1 MESNIYTSGEMVKR
15 DKALKVFKLLQENPK
30 MTQAKACANVGIDPK
45 TYRKWIATQEE
56 VLQEFEKQKIENE
69 RQELAEI
76 LVKKPVVTENFIQQA
91 MKPGVSITERIKALE
106 HIDKRID
113 ELSSKFHTVDIDA
126 EQNLLSGP
134 KQEKG
139 ISRMASRGEI

>member
-1 MESNIYTSGEMVKR
+1 
-15 DKALKVFKLLQENPK
+15 